1 MRKAWWIGGAVAVAV
16 ASAVVLWPDEPAPL
30 AMATVG
36 RGDVERVVSNTRAG
50 TVNACQR
57 SGLSMPMG
65 GRVEKLYVTEGDHVR
80 RGAVLLEIWND
91 DREAQLAQVRS
102 HADATV
108 QREQQACL
116 QAEQAERENQ
126 RAQELEKQQLLSREA
141 VEQAATRASVAQ
153 ASCSAARADLGTARA
168 QVRVY
173 EAQLEET
180 RLRAPFSGVVAEV
193 NGEIGEYVTP
203 SPPGVATPPA
213 VDLIDDSCLYVT
225 APIDEVDAAQVRTG
239 LPVRVSLDAFRGR
252 RIDGTVTRIAPY
264 VLDKEKQARTV
275 DVEVKL
281 AQVPKDVLLLVGY
294 SADVDIVLEV
304 KQNVLRLPA
313 EALIDGAAVLRRDPE
328 SGKLAKVAVKTGA
341 ANWTWVEVLEGVA
354 EGDMVVTSLD
364 RPGAVEGAVAVPE
377 KTAATD
383 GTPP

>member
-1 MRKAWWIGGAVAVAV
+1 MRKAWWIGGI
-16 ASAVVLWPDEPAPL
+16 AVVGVAATIALWPDKPEPL
-30 AMATVG
+30 AMATVA

-65 GRVEKLYVTEGDHVR
+65 GRVEKLYVNEGDHVR

-102 HADATV
+102 HVDAV
-108 QREQQACL
+108 LQREQQACL
-116 QAEQAERENQ
+116 QAEQSERENQ
-126 RAQELEKQQLLSREA
+126 RALELEKQQLLSREA

-153 ASCSAARADLGTARA
+153 AACAAARADLGTARA
-168 QVRVY
+168 QVRVN

-180 RLRAPFSGVVAEV
+180 RLRAPFAGVVAEV

-239 LPVRVSLDAFRGR
+239 LPVRIALDAFRGQR
-252 RIDGTVTRIAPY
+252 LEGKVTRIAPY

-275 DVEVKL
+275 DVEV
-281 AQVPKDVLLLVGY
+281 QIREVPKDVLLLVGY

-313 EALIDGAAVLRRDPE
+313 EALIDGAAVLRRDPAT
-328 SGKLAKVAVKTGA
+328 GKLAKVAVKTGA

-364 RPGAVEGAVAVPE
+364 RPGAIEGAVAVPE
-377 KTAATD
+377 KAPAAG
-383 GTPP
+383 GTSP